1 MTHCENCLFWLNGY
15 CKLHKQETND
25 GATCD
30 KALDDNILGVK
41 CKCYFLD
48 YIDDI
53 DETNQGVEENED

>member
-1 MTHCENCLFWLNGY
+1 MIHCENCLFWLNGY

-41 CKCYFLD
+41 CKYYFL
-48 YIDDI
+48 DDI
-53 DETNQGVEENED
+53 DETNQGAEGDEN